1 MDDKRMELDQRIL
14 DGVQSQISAFDSK
27 AGILISVIGI
37 VFALSLSMLDVFP
50 NLTNVTIQYVVLAV
64 TYGLSLL
71 CELAAIFCSIMV
83 VFPRSHKEIKPCN
96 VNYYMDLS
104 QMDYE
109 AFKTAKSNF
118 FSREETIFRQIETNA
133 KIAKRKHYWLKASII
148 CLIPLAI
155 TLITSII
162 MALVF
167 LKTHSTL
174 EESMP
179 AFRVNSAQNH
189 Y

>member
-1 MDDKRMELDQRIL
+1 MDNKQIELDQRIL

-37 VFALSLSMLDVFP
+37 VFALSLSMLDIFP
-50 NLTNVTIQYVVLAV
+50 NLINATTQYVTLAI

-71 CELAAIFCSIMV
+71 CELFAIFCSIMV
-83 VFPRSHKEIKPCN
+83 VFPRSHKESKPCN

-104 QMDYE
+104 LMDYE
-109 AFKTAKSNF
+109 AFKIAKNNF
-118 FSREETIFRQIETNA
+118 FSREEAFFRQIETNA
-133 KIAKRKHYWLKASII
+133 KIAKRKHRWLKASII

-174 EESMP
+174 EESTP
-179 AFRVNSAQNH
+179 AFRVNSVQNH